1 MLLSNRARKLLRDAL
16 GELADR
22 ASVEKASVEK
32 ASVEK
37 KRGAVTNAI
46 IEWCRDH
53 DIELGARLTHDR
65 LRLDAEL
72 LGMIDETLVGL
83 GEPALG
89 ADLGGLSTTQQ
100 AVLGNREDKAMREK
114 PRARRVLASLP
125 AMGKRAGLI
134 KREREVVD
142 IDWRDIDLDAFEV
155 LVQIENLDGFYDFS
169 PAIPALEGW
178 SSMLML
184 YRGDRHYGGGFSRL
198 AEAWR
203 ARGKPHLYLG
213 DFDAKGIGIALSS
226 GATHLLLP
234 PPATLAERANPQH
247 LPPEQQGDQRRLRAH
262 VAGLPMGHPLADSLA
277 ILLDD
282 QRGLRQQWF
291 GDAER
296 WRRVALYDGL
306 PSMS

>member
-1 MLLSNRARKLLRDAL
+1 MLLSNRARKLLRDSL
-16 GELADR
+16 QELVTRPVVDR
-22 ASVEKASVEK
+22 
-32 ASVEK
+32 
-37 KRGAVTNAI
+37 KRRPVINDI
-46 IEWCRDH
+46 VDWCRDH
-53 DIELGARLTHDR
+53 DIELGARLSHDR

-72 LGMIDETLVGL
+72 LGVIDETLVGL

-89 ADLGGLSTTQQ
+89 AGLAGLSTTQQ
-100 AVLGNREDKAMREK
+100 AALGNREDKAMREK
-114 PRARRVLASLP
+114 PREQRVLASLP
-125 AMGKRAGLI
+125 AMGERVGLI
-134 KREREVVD
+134 KRQREVVD
-142 IDWRDIDLDAFEV
+142 IDWRDIDLDAFEM

-169 PAIPALEGW
+169 TAIPALEGW
-178 SSMLML
+178 SSLLVL

-203 ARGKPHLYLG
+203 ACGKPHLYLG
-213 DFDAKGIGIALSS
+213 DFDAKGVGIALSS

-234 PPATLAERANPQH
+234 PLVVLAERANPQH
-247 LPPEQQGDQRRLRAH
+247 LPPEQQGDQQRLRAH
-262 VAGLPMGHPLADSLA
+262 VAGLPAAHPLADSLS

-306 PSMS
+306 PSSP

>member
-16 GELADR
+16 GELTVR
-22 ASVEKASVEK
+22 ASVENL
-32 ASVEK
+32 SVEK

-53 DIELGARLTHDR
+53 DIELGARLSHDR

-72 LGMIDETLVGL
+72 LGVIDETLVGL
-83 GEPALG
+83 GEPAL
-89 ADLGGLSTTQQ
+89 AVDLGGLSTTEQ
-100 AVLGNREDKAMREK
+100 AQLGNREAKDVRER
-114 PRARRVLASLP
+114 PREQRVLASLP
-125 AMGKRAGLI
+125 AMGKRPGLI
-134 KREREVVD
+134 TRSRDVVD

-178 SSMLML
+178 SSLLVL
-184 YRGDRHYGGGFSRL
+184 YRGDRHYGGAFSRL
-198 AEAWR
+198 AEAWA
-203 ARGKPHLYLG
+203 ARGRPHLYLG
-213 DFDAKGIGIALSS
+213 DFDAKGVGIALSS

-234 PPATLAERANPQH
+234 PLATLAGCANPQH
-247 LPPEQQGDQRRLRAH
+247 LPAEQQGDQQRLRAH
-262 VAGLPMGHPLADSLA
+262 VAGLPAGHPLTDSLT

-296 WRRVALYDGL
+296 WERVALRA
-306 PSMS
+306 